1 MANFSFKKVSRRRE
15 SDMRM
20 LANKHGLIEFGGS
33 DVIEKNEGADVPSGQ
48 ARARNGKHSTNG
60 KAAQILRSCVDQNRV
75 ARPDFWQISR
85 IDLWVIVRVVVAF
98 HMRNTVLDSRAFVQI
113 QFGTRAALC
122 LAIKYASL
130 YCMLF
135 RVSLDK
141 VSPFRKANA
150 MVIEVKA
157 LSKSFQRPRKSAR
170 VLERLNPFSQVNE
183 TMTALESLDLS
194 VTRGESLAFIGPNG
208 AGKSTTIK
216 MLTGILH
223 PTSGEARVLGLVPWK
238 DRIELSFRIGSVFGQ
253 KSQLWLHL
261 PPSDTFELL
270 SRVYELDRAKFRKRR
285 DELVE
290 LFEVGDYV
298 NVPVRKLSLGQRMRC
313 EIAASLLH
321 EPEIL
326 FLDEPTIGLDPV
338 AKSSIRDLIRRAN
351 REAGVTVFLTSHD
364 AGDIESLCKRTVI
377 VNRGTVV
384 FDGAT
389 NSLRR
394 EVLGRKEIDLKLRAD
409 IAGAGGA
416 GGFEALEGVEVLKAK
431 GYGLKLAVD
440 TAKTGIDRVVGEL
453 LRRYEVEDIVIA
465 NAPLEEII
473 ARIYTRESGRVT

>member
-1 MANFSFKKVSRRRE
+1 
-15 SDMRM
+15 
-20 LANKHGLIEFGGS
+20 
-33 DVIEKNEGADVPSGQ
+33 
-48 ARARNGKHSTNG
+48 
-60 KAAQILRSCVDQNRV
+60 
-75 ARPDFWQISR
+75 
-85 IDLWVIVRVVVAF
+85 
-98 HMRNTVLDSRAFVQI
+98 
-113 QFGTRAALC
+113 
-122 LAIKYASL
+122 
-130 YCMLF
+130 
-135 RVSLDK
+135 
-141 VSPFRKANA
+141 
-150 MVIEVKA
+150 MVIEVKR
-157 LSKSFQRPRKSAR
+157 LSKSFQRPRKSTS
-170 VLERLNPFSQVNE
+170 VLKRMNPFSQVNE

-194 VTRGESLAFIGPNG
+194 VARGESLAFIGPNG

-223 PTSGEARVLGLVPWK
+223 PTAGEARVLGLVPWK

-270 SRVYELDRAKFRKRR
+270 SRVYELDRAKFKRRR

-290 LFEVGDYV
+290 LFEIGEYV

-338 AKSSIRDLIRRAN
+338 AKGSIRDLIRRAN
-351 REAGVTVFLTSHD
+351 RESGVTVFLTSHD

-394 EVLGRKEIDLKLRAD
+394 EVLGRKEIDLKLRSD
-409 IAGAGGA
+409 IAVNGGE
-416 GGFEALEGVEVLKAK
+416 GGFQAMEGVEVLKAK

-440 TAKTGIDRVVGEL
+440 TSKTGIDRVVGEI

-473 ARIYTRESGRVT
+473 ARIYTRDTGRVT